1 MHNPIAVLEVL
12 PDQLKINGD
21 NLGEDGVLRSEDYV
35 TDLYLYI
42 YIYIYNN
49 IYIYNML
56 YCTDI
61 HMLYYIYIII
71 YIISYIHIHNVGMVT
86 FESVREENADQNKAA
101 HSPTDSTD

>member
-35 TDLYLYI
+35 IDLYLYI
-42 YIYIYNN
+42 YIYIFII
-49 IYIYNML
+49 IYIYTIC
-56 YCTDI
+56 YIAQTYICYI
-61 HMLYYIYIII
+61 IYIII